1 MTYFQSTSSTNSAAA
16 IGTGKTEGKSKVQKF
31 QYLESKNC
39 FFSQTKSISCNLSKA
54 SFYKDWETSFKLT
67 IDFNTCSFS

>member
-31 QYLESKNC
+31 QYLESKIA
-39 FFSQTKSISCNLSKA
+39 FSVKQKVFLAIYQKLPFIKIGTQALS
-54 SFYKDWETSFKLT
+54 
-67 IDFNTCSFS
+67 

>member
-31 QYLESKNC
+31 Q
-39 FFSQTKSISCNLSKA
+39 
-54 SFYKDWETSFKLT
+54 
-67 IDFNTCSFS
+67 